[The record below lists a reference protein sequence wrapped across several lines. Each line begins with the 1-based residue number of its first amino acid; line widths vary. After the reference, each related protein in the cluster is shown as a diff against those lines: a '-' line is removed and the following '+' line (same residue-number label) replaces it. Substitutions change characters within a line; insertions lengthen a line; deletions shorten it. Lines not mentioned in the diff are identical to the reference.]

1 MRTIL
6 SLIICLLIVTPT
18 TAQVTK
24 SFRTADGE
32 TLYYT
37 TIGKGPKVILLY
49 GGPGISASPM
59 RPWADSL
66 SNKFECIVFD
76 QRGTGL
82 SSNVKLDSTTINLK
96 RATQDI
102 DDLRKH
108 LGENQVTL
116 CGISWG
122 GGLAQAYASYYPE
135 NTKKIVLV
143 CSLGHNL
150 TLMSAFNDNMR
161 MRRFPNERDS
171 LTFWNKQP
179 DSDYSKM
186 KRRFFSF
193 LPDFYDHNIGYKMLP
208 EFFTT
213 ATFHDEMNKL
223 MWADLN
229 KNYDLTSKLK
239 KFHGECTII
248 KTRQDVMPEET
259 VYQIKNL
266 LPQTQILTIERSGHF
281 PDYEKPKELFSILRK
296 VL

>member
-1 MRTIL
+1 MKAIL
-6 SLIICLLIVTPT
+6 SLTICLFTVTLT
-18 TAQVTK
+18 DAQVTK
-24 SFRTADGE
+24 SFRTSDGE

-37 TIGKGPKVILLY
+37 TKGNGPKVILLY
-49 GGPGISASPM
+49 GGPGIGAGPM

-66 SNKFECIVFD
+66 SNKFECIIFD

-108 LGENQVTL
+108 LGESQLTL

-150 TLMSAFNDNMR
+150 TLMAAFNDNIR
-161 MRRFPNERDS
+161 MRRFANERDS

-179 DSDYSKM
+179 DSDLSKM

-193 LPDFYDHNIGYKMLP
+193 LPDFYDHNIGYKKLP
-208 EFFTT
+208 EFFAT
-213 ATFHDEMNKL
+213 ATFHDQMNKL

-229 KNYDLTSKLK
+229 KTYDLSSKLK
-239 KFHGECTII
+239 EFHGQCIII

-266 LPQTQILTIERSGHF
+266 LPQTVIMTIERSGHF